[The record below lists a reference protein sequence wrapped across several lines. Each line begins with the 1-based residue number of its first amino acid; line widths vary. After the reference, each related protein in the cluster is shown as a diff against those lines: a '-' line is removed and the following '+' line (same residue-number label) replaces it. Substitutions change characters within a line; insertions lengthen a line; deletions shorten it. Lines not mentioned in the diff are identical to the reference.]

1 MARSGARI
9 AAVALVAITAQGC
22 AQSSITIP
30 PSSAVD
36 HTEAP
41 ATDVVSTEAPATGPS
56 SSALA
61 STTTATTQ
69 PSVLVD
75 PSSIGKPW
83 GDAVQGVLT
92 FRGNPTR
99 SYYGTGPIPTNPK
112 VLWRYPANG
121 VKMCGSSAEYGI
133 TREWCGTGWT
143 GQPAVF
149 ERKGRTWVVF
159 GAYDYK
165 IHFVDAA
172 TGLDIIAPFQ
182 TTDLAKGTVT
192 VDPDG
197 YPLIYQGSRDNKF
210 RVISF
215 DGAEAKELWSID
227 GHTNDGIH
235 NDDWDAAALVIND
248 YLIEGGENGWL
259 HIAKLNRAYAADG
272 SVTVNPSMVARVQ
285 GWDAQLI
292 RDLGPQDPR
301 RVSLE
306 SSVVMSGDIAYVN
319 SSGGLVQGWD
329 LSSLRTGV
337 GEVHRVFRF
346 WTGDDSDA
354 TIVADKQG
362 FLYVGV
368 EVDRNT
374 KRSREMGQL
383 LKLDPREPD
392 DPLVWGVD
400 VYRGPDSGTW
410 STPVLYKDVVI
421 WTTKPGRIYA
431 LDRASGAIRWTLEIN
446 SFTLSSP
453 SVIDDTLLQ
462 ADGAGV
468 IRAWEI
474 HDTEVPPTLKWKID
488 IGSNVESSMS
498 IWKGRIY
505 VGSREGFEFCVGDA

>member
-75 PSSIGKPW
+75 PRSIGKPW

-99 SYYGTGPIPTNPK
+99 TYYGTGPIPTNPK

-121 VKMCGSSAEYGI
+121 VKMCGPSAEYGI

-182 TTDLAKGTVT
+182 TADLAKGTVT

-292 RDLGPQDPR
+292 RDLGQQDPR

-431 LDRASGAIRWTLEIN
+431 LDSVSGATRWTLEIN

-468 IRAWEI
+468 IRAWEM

-498 IWKGRIY
+498 IWKGRLY
-505 VGSREGFEFCVGDA
+505 VGTREGFEFCVGDA

>member
-61 STTTATTQ
+61 STTTATNQ

-121 VKMCGSSAEYGI
+121 VKMCGPSAEYGI
-133 TREWCGTGWT
+133 TRVWCGTGWT

-182 TTDLAKGTVT
+182 TADLAKGTVT

-292 RDLGPQDPR
+292 RDLGQQDPR

-306 SSVVMSGDIAYVN
+306 SSVVMSGDIVYVN

-383 LKLDPREPD
+383 LKLDPSKPD

-400 VYRGPDSGTW
+400 VYRGPESGTW

-431 LDRASGAIRWTLEIN
+431 LDRVSGATRWTLEIN

-468 IRAWEI
+468 IRAWEV